1 MRYCTRCKKI
11 YVTEN
16 ENEKCI
22 VCGKKTINDPNYYSP
37 VKIITANGFELE
49 RICAALD
56 SEGIPYNYQQVRKD
70 TGIQILN
77 SAPPEN
83 CDLFVPLSAYEKAQ
97 DILVGIG
104 AINEEDLSEIDENSK
119 NQLKNA
125 QKKADEEELTPR
137 KASLVRFFSAIAFL
151 VIIAGVVFFADFL
164 VELVKKLFGA

>member
-1 MRYCTRCKKI
+1 MRYCTRCKKL
-11 YVTEN
+11 YLTDKDT
-16 ENEKCI
+16 EKCI
-22 VCGKKTINDPNYYSP
+22 VCDKKTITKPNYASP

-56 SEGIPYNYQQVRKD
+56 GEGLPYHYQQVRKD

-97 DILVGIG
+97 DVLIGIG
-104 AINEEDLSEIDENSK
+104 AIKEDEISEIDENSR
-119 NQLKNA
+119 NQLKAA
-125 QKKADEEELTPR
+125 QKKADEEELTPQ
-137 KASLVRFFSAIAFL
+137 KARLVRIFSAIAFL

-164 VELVKKLFGA
+164 VEFIKKIFGA